1 MSDGL
6 PLRRWLG
13 TSGRD
18 PGCDAAFAEL
28 DEYVDAVLREDDGI
42 DQKFADLIRHAGNCD
57 ACREDTEGL
66 LAAMRELTPPPKG
79 R

>member
-1 MSDGL
+1 MSNGL

-18 PGCDAAFAEL
+18 PGCDAAFEVL
-28 DEYVDAVLREDDGI
+28 DEYVEAVLRGDEGI
-42 DQKFADLIRHAGNCD
+42 GERFAELVTHAGNCD

-66 LAAMRELTPPPKG
+66 IAAIREVAPPPTED
-79 R
+79 